1 MDIRGYGKVVDGI
14 IDFNFKCNFAIIA
27 GSVTGEWSVD
37 DIDFSNDGYVQ
48 VFDTA
53 EFDTDEW
60 NRTMINFIEETIENG
75 YVEIFLIDSE
85 DGSDFEGE
93 WFLSDWS
100 GRKIDDLISNIK
112 ERIMDEITNMID
124 EEY

>member
-112 ERIMDEITNMID
+112 ERIIDEITNMID